1 MVDKKEIGSIAG
13 SSRGRANRG
22 NISNVVRDDYNDND
36 DFCQGP
42 LLIHLRWIQKKQ
54 KVLWHHRGVVQIGGN
69 TSNMI
74 PKDDNDDDDIVPRPT
89 HHPPPS
95 SENSYDEAYY
105 DPTFAH
111 IPLIHWMPP
120 I

>member
-1 MVDKKEIGSIAG
+1 MVDKKEIGSVAG

-22 NISNVVRDDYNDND
+22 NISNVVPYDYNDD
-36 DFCQGP
+36 DFYQGP

-54 KVLWHHRGVVQIGGN
+54 KVLWHHGEAVQIGGN
-69 TSNMI
+69 ASNMI
-74 PKDDNDDDDIVPRPT
+74 PKDDNDDGDIMPRLT
-89 HHPPPS
+89 HRSPPS